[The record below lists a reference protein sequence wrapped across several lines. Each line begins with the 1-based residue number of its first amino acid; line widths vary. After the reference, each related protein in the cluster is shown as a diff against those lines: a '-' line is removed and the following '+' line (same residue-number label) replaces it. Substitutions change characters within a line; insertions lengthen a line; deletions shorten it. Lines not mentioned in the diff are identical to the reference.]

1 MKKTLLAVLA
11 TGLFLLTSTG
21 IALAVDDAIVQ
32 KIQNDAATA
41 KNKVNSKDGKITGL
55 YDNVANL
62 QEQIDNIQLTPGPQ
76 GETGPQGPQG
86 PPGPAG
92 PAGPQGETGP
102 QGPAG
107 PQGETGPPGEGCLN
121 VYDANDQYLGILL
134 DSKEGYIT
142 TIYIPSLDAITQLRR
157 TGRIVR
163 DDAVSFYFESDD
175 CTGTPYVDMP
185 MLHFIQNSC
194 IGIYLPDLNNAR
206 TFIPGS
212 SLSCYPSPEPC
223 EPFTGTDQVHLAP
236 VVDFEF
242 PFTLPVSP
250 PLRLE

>member
-32 KIQNDAATA
+32 EIQNDAATA
-41 KNKVNSKDGKITGL
+41 KNKANSKDGKITGL

-76 GETGPQGPQG
+76 GETGPQGP
-86 PPGPAG
+86 PG
-92 PAGPQGETGP
+92 PAGPQGDP
-102 QGPAG
+102 
-107 PQGETGPPGEGCLN
+107 GPPEEGCLN

-134 DSKEGYIT
+134 DSKEGYTT
-142 TIYIPSLDAITQLRR
+142 TIYIPSLDAITQLRP

-163 DDAVSFYFESDD
+163 DNAVSFYFESDD

-185 MLHFIQNSC
+185 MLHFIQKSC